1 MYRVLYDQN
10 SSGKEKKMK
19 KFLAVAGPFAFT
31 FIFWG
36 VIASIPMPALILLPL
51 VISSGVLMLWEIV
64 YLQKIMNKHQ

>member
-1 MYRVLYDQN
+1 
-10 SSGKEKKMK
+10 MK

-36 VIASIPMPALILLPL
+36 VVTLIPMPALILLPL

-64 YLQKIMNKHQ
+64 YFQKIMDKQQ